1 MNFKNQ
7 YLTYDEYCELGG
19 SLEEEEFNLLEYDV
33 RKRIDERTFNRLT
46 RLDVLPYDV
55 KVCVFKMLGIEQS
68 YQVYNDKDKSVT
80 SENIDGYSVSYRQV
94 DKSIIEAK
102 NDELE
107 REIKKYLSNVI
118 VDNVPILYLGVDL

>member
-19 SLEEEEFNLLEYDV
+19 SLDEEDFNLLEYDV
-33 RKRIDERTFNRLT
+33 QKTIDEKTFNRLIKLET
-46 RLDVLPYDV
+46 IPDELKICIFR
-55 KVCVFKMLGIEQS
+55 MLRIEES
-68 YQVYNDKDKSVT
+68 YQVYETKDKT
-80 SENIDGYSVSYRQV
+80 IASENIDGYSVSYRQT
-94 DKSIIEAK
+94 DKSVIETK

-118 VDNVPILYLGVDL
+118 VDDVPILYRGVDK